1 MERMSKKGKVHGI
14 FFISVCDWDLGLCY
28 VLLYMHR
35 TCLDMLLCDS
45 AQMESVGL
53 SVLQH
58 IYITPANL
66 IYRIQGFGF
75 QTDYLP

>member
-1 MERMSKKGKVHGI
+1 MEF

-35 TCLDMLLCDS
+35 TCLDMLLCDL

-53 SVLQH
+53 NVSISASTHLHHACKSNQQ
-58 IYITPANL
+58 N
-66 IYRIQGFGF
+66 QSF